1 MVKGFGIVVF
11 VCAIGI
17 VFFTV
22 KENFDKT
29 NKIQIVQIE
38 KDKSKK
44 IEKQKEV
51 KKKEEK
57 KPSKKLKKNK

>member
-29 NKIQIVQIE
+29 NKIQLVQID

-51 KKKEEK
+51 KRKKK
-57 KPSKKLKKNK
+57 KTIKKS